1 MMNIVNHISGTV
13 RGGSHP
19 RKITPGMFVREFLK
33 ENVWLHRNI
42 FIRGLYFNCISIKVY
57 MKVC

>member
-33 ENVWLHRNI
+33 ENV
-42 FIRGLYFNCISIKVY
+42 
-57 MKVC
+57 